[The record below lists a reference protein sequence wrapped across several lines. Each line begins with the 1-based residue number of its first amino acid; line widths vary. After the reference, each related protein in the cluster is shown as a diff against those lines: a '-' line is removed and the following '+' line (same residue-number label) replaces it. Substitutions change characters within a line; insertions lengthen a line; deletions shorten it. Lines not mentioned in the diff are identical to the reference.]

1 MRNAWLK
8 MAKNQRN
15 AKQNPEATLLS
26 KNNRIYS
33 KKQAKN
39 NCVRIHEIMRV
50 IIMKIKMKM
59 KNRSY
64 IYNMHR
70 STRSRHGHKFSK
82 CKRLSVWWCLYV
94 PSNTLATFE
103 AQFMKNLSNTED
115 ELKESAAYKKNVYL
129 SFDLVLIWPAVMRNF
144 LQNRCA
150 LKCSQ
155 KL

>member
-1 MRNAWLK
+1 MRNTWLK

-15 AKQNPEATLLS
+15 AKRNPEAALLS

-33 KKQAKN
+33 KKQAKI

-70 STRSRHGHKFSK
+70 RTRSRHGHKFSK
-82 CKRLSVWWCLYV
+82 CKRLSV
-94 PSNTLATFE
+94 
-103 AQFMKNLSNTED
+103 
-115 ELKESAAYKKNVYL
+115 
-129 SFDLVLIWPAVMRNF
+129 
-144 LQNRCA
+144 
-150 LKCSQ
+150 
-155 KL
+155 

>member
-15 AKQNPEATLLS
+15 AKQNAEATLLS

-50 IIMKIKMKM
+50 IIMKIKMKF
-59 KNRSY
+59 RSY

-70 STRSRHGHKFSK
+70 PTRSRHGHKFSK
-82 CKRLSVWWCLYV
+82 CKMLSL
-94 PSNTLATFE
+94 
-103 AQFMKNLSNTED
+103 
-115 ELKESAAYKKNVYL
+115 
-129 SFDLVLIWPAVMRNF
+129 
-144 LQNRCA
+144 
-150 LKCSQ
+150 
-155 KL
+155 

>member
-15 AKQNPEATLLS
+15 AQQNPEATLLS
-26 KNNRIYS
+26 RNNWIYS

-39 NCVRIHEIMRV
+39 NFVRIHEIMRV

-70 STRSRHGHKFSK
+70 PTRSRHGHKFSK
-82 CKRLSVWWCLYV
+82 CKRLSV
-94 PSNTLATFE
+94 
-103 AQFMKNLSNTED
+103 
-115 ELKESAAYKKNVYL
+115 
-129 SFDLVLIWPAVMRNF
+129 
-144 LQNRCA
+144 
-150 LKCSQ
+150 
-155 KL
+155 

>member
-70 STRSRHGHKFSK
+70 RTRSRHGHKFSK
-82 CKRLSVWWCLYV
+82 CKRFSV
-94 PSNTLATFE
+94 
-103 AQFMKNLSNTED
+103 
-115 ELKESAAYKKNVYL
+115 
-129 SFDLVLIWPAVMRNF
+129 
-144 LQNRCA
+144 
-150 LKCSQ
+150 
-155 KL
+155 

>member
-15 AKQNPEATLLS
+15 AQQNPEATLLS
-26 KNNRIYS
+26 KNNWIYS

-39 NCVRIHEIMRV
+39 NFVRIHEFMRV

-70 STRSRHGHKFSK
+70 PTRSRHGHKFSK
-82 CKRLSVWWCLYV
+82 CKRLSLWWCLYI

-103 AQFMKNLSNTED
+103 AQFMKNLSNTEA
-115 ELKESAAYKKNVYL
+115 ELKESAAYKKKRVFVVWLGSDLTSSNEEL
-129 SFDLVLIWPAVMRNF
+129 STIQV
-144 LQNRCA
+144 
-150 LKCSQ
+150 CS
-155 KL
+155 